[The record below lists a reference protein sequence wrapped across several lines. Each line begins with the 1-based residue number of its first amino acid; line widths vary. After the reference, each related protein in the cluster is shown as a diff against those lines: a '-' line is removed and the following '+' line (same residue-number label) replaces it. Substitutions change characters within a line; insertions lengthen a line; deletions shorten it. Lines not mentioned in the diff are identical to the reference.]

1 MIVFSWNELP
11 TYGAKLIQMAAAAT
25 SEKVC
30 VVTTRAKVPAV
41 DLEKTCGVPIIW
53 VEKDETIDF
62 KKYFSEKP
70 TIYFQA
76 GWYVQ
81 AFNSLGDSLRRNDV
95 PVVLLSDNCFKPSIR
110 QFLGRFYFRLFLRQR
125 FDAVWVPGA
134 SGAKFMRNNG
144 MPSKRIY
151 DGLYGSDERIFK
163 PRVPADQRERVIIF
177 AGQLV
182 PRKGILDL
190 VRAFGCLPNEFDHW
204 RLEIYGNGPLLDDIP
219 QTNRIRIS
227 EFVFPDELAQRMGA
241 VKIFCLPSQE
251 DHWPLVVNEAALAG
265 CALVISDAVGNSN
278 EFCTEQNSKIFKAKN
293 INALKNALMGMIEK
307 TEVEPDLVT
316 ECSEALGS
324 KFDRS
329 YFPSQFL
336 KIVNIEGR

>member
-1 MIVFSWNELP
+1 MILFSWNELP

-25 SEKVC
+25 SEEIC
-30 VVTTRAKVPAV
+30 VITTRAKVPVV

-53 VEKDETIDF
+53 VDKDETIDF
-62 KKYFSEKP
+62 KKYFSETP

-81 AFNSLGDSLRRNDV
+81 AFNSLGASLRRNGV

-110 QFLGRFYFRLFLRQR
+110 QFLGRFYFRLFLRRR

-163 PRVPADQRERVIIF
+163 SRVPADQRERVIIF

-182 PRKGILDL
+182 ARKGILDL
-190 VRAFGCLPNEFDHW
+190 VRAFSSLPNEFDHW
-204 RLEIYGNGPLLDDIP
+204 SLEIYGNGPLLGDIV

-227 EFVFPDELAQRMGA
+227 EFVFPDDLAQRMGS

-265 CALVISDAVGNSN
+265 CAFVISDAVGNST
-278 EFCTEQNSKIFKAKN
+278 EFCTEQNSKIFKAKS
-293 INALKNALMGMIEK
+293 INALKKALMGMIEK